1 MAVRETLL
9 DPLVDKNPVMLQV
22 LGICSALAITSA
34 LDTALVMGVSLTA
47 VLVFSN
53 TAISLIRN
61 LIPPS
66 LRIIIQ
72 MTIIAT
78 GVIVVDQ
85 VLQAFLP
92 DVARTLSVFV
102 GLIVTNCIVLGRAE
116 AFAVKNGVA
125 MSVLDG
131 LGNGLGYTLVL
142 VVVGAIRELFGAGT
156 LLKVLRCSQPSLVL
170 KLPQAAGIDEG
181 LQLLPEL
188 TLCRPHHLERAKQ
201 ANSARQLGRIIL
213 VPHAVVNGH
222 TFRILLKREGPH
234 VAQDEGQFLLVVG
247 TATRLACTL
256 HEHDTHVRRRLG
268 GQRPDLVAELVVG
281 NVKPAPAAVF

>member
-1 MAVRETLL
+1 MAVRATLM

-53 TAISLIRN
+53 SAISLIRN

-116 AFAVKNGVA
+116 AFAVKNGVG

-142 VVVGAIRELFGAGT
+142 VVVGAIRELFGAGS
-156 LLKVLRCSQPSLVL
+156 LLGYEILPLVGNGGWYVPNQL
-170 KLPQAAGIDEG
+170 M
-181 LQLLPEL
+181 LLP
-188 TLCRPHHLERAKQ
+188 P
-201 ANSARQLGRIIL
+201 SAFFIIGFL
-213 VPHAVVNGH
+213 IWAVRVWKPEQVEDKE
-222 TFRILLKREGPH
+222 FE
-234 VAQDEGQFLLVVG
+234 EVV
-247 TATRLACTL
+247 
-256 HEHDTHVRRRLG
+256 VRR
-268 GQRPDLVAELVVG
+268 
-281 NVKPAPAAVF
+281 PAAPTAVPARVAG